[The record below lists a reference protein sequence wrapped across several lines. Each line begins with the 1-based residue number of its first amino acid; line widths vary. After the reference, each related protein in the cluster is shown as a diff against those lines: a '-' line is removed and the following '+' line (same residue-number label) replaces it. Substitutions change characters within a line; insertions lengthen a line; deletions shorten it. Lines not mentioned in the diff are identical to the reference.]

1 MKATGVLTCF
11 VMLFVA
17 QGSAVGA
24 EVEKGVLVYRGM
36 CDASAAVALDEQ
48 TFVVAGDG
56 SNVLRV
62 YKTAGDGTPVLTFD
76 LSGFLGSE
84 PVDIEGAA
92 RAGDRIYWI
101 GSHSRDRRGQVQPSR
116 YCFFATMIKNRDGA
130 IDIEPLGKPCA
141 VLMQKMVGLNTVGG
155 MRMEK
160 ALRWN
165 ENLSQD
171 EQQRLAPD
179 KEGLNIEALCASSI
193 NDRLHI
199 GLRNPRPVR
208 VTTARVSAA
217 VVPLQNPREVTE
229 QGKDPI
235 FGEGI
240 LWDFGGLGTSSMEY
254 SPYHKAYFVIAAPH
268 TEDGRFAL
276 YRWSGMKTFPPELV
290 RPLDMDA
297 DGFKPEALVAFAGSQ
312 KLLLLSDDK
321 NLPAKVHSAA
331 ECQEGH
337 YRSDGTCL
345 NGRLADPDARR
356 FRAVWLEP

>member
-1 MKATGVLTCF
+1 MKIAGVLICF
-11 VMLFVA
+11 AVLSIG
-17 QGSAVGA
+17 QSLAVGA
-24 EVEKGVLVYRGM
+24 EAEKGVLVYHGL

-48 TFVVAGDG
+48 TFIVGGNG

-62 YKTAGDGTPVLTFD
+62 YKTTGDGTPVSTFD
-76 LSGFLGSE
+76 LTAFLGSE

-101 GSHSRDRRGQVQPSR
+101 GSHSRDQQGQVQPSR
-116 YCFFATMIKNRDGA
+116 YCFFATTIKERDGA
-130 IDIEPLGKPCA
+130 FEIEPLGKPCTE
-141 VLMQKMVGLNTVGG
+141 LMQKMVGLNTVGG
-155 MRMEK
+155 MRVDK

-171 EQQRLAPD
+171 EQQLLAPD
-179 KEGLNIEALCASSI
+179 KEGLNIEALCASAI
-193 NDRLHI
+193 NERLHI

-208 VTTARVSAA
+208 VTTGRVSAA
-217 VVPLQNPREVTE
+217 VVPLQNPREVTD

-240 LWDFGGLGTSSMEY
+240 LWDFGGLGISSMEY

-268 TEDGRFAL
+268 TDEGRFAL

-290 RPLDMDA
+290 RPLNMDA
-297 DGFKPEALVAFAGSQ
+297 DGFRPEAMVAFSGSR
-312 KLLLLSDDK
+312 KLLVLSDDK
-321 NLPAKVHSAA
+321 SLPVKVSSAA
-331 ECQEGH
+331 ECRDGQ

-345 NGRLADPDARR
+345 NGGLADPKAMT
-356 FRAVWLEP
+356 FRAVWVEP

>member
-1 MKATGVLTCF
+1 VKATGVLICF
-11 VMLFVA
+11 AVLFIA
-17 QGSAVGA
+17 QGLAVGA
-24 EVEKGVLVYRGM
+24 EAEKGILTYRGM

-48 TFVVAGDG
+48 TFIVGGDG

-62 YKTAGDGTPVLTFD
+62 YKTTGDGTPVSTFD
-76 LSGFLGSE
+76 LTAFLGSE

-116 YCFFATMIKNRDGA
+116 YCFFATTIKSRDGA
-130 IDIEPLGKPCA
+130 FVIEPVGKPCT
-141 VLMQKMVGLNTVGG
+141 VLMQKMVELNTVGG
-155 MRMEK
+155 MRVDK

-171 EQQRLAPD
+171 EQQLLAPD
-179 KEGLNIEALCASSI
+179 KEGLNIEALCASAI
-193 NDRLHI
+193 NERLHI
-199 GLRNPRPVR
+199 GFRNPRPVR

-217 VVPLQNPREVTE
+217 VVPLQNPRDVTD

-240 LWDFGGLGTSSMEY
+240 LWDFGGLGISSMEY
-254 SPYHKAYFVIAAPH
+254 SPYHEAYFVIAAPH
-268 TEDGRFAL
+268 ADEGRFAL
-276 YRWSGMKTFPPELV
+276 YRWSGMKTFSPELV

-297 DGFKPEALVAFAGSQ
+297 NGCKPEALVAFAGSR

-321 NLPAKVHSAA
+321 SLPVKVRSAA
-331 ECQEGH
+331 ECRDGQC
-337 YRSDGTCL
+337 RSDGTCL
-345 NGRLADPDARR
+345 NGELADSNAMT
-356 FRAVWLEP
+356 FRAVWVEP